1 MTQLFLT
8 SWTLWGLRV
17 PKNAYFSLVDRTAGI
32 TVFGHTDGWIDRQKH
47 RQTIMKVEIV
57 I

>member
-1 MTQLFLT
+1 MDP
-8 SWTLWGLRV
+8 WGLRV

-32 TVFGHTDGWIDRQKH
+32 RVFGHTDGWIDRQKH